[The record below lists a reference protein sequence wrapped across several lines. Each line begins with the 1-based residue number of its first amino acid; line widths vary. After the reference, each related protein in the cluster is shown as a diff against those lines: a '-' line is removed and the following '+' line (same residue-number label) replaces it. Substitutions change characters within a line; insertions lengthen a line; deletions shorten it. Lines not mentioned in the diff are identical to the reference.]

1 MIKAPTKTQKLEY
14 LDATLLMQHVLSCC
28 PHYADR
34 FVETL
39 KRHPSSHAN
48 QWHCIMGFDEFNS
61 GDKLKVFMQG
71 KKMMCLYFTF
81 EELEEN
87 SSNSMWLPLAA
98 VRSHVL
104 NLFEGG
110 WSNVFTQM
118 LHRTFYG
125 RLGLSV
131 VGVAFSHRG
140 RHCIFYAKL
149 SNILSDGDGLKLVTG
164 WRGASGLRPCLVHS
178 NILMKGSDLDNRQPG
193 FVEISCTDPSLIR
206 ETTSSEFRFRC
217 DLIAEAHSRF
227 KAGRM
232 TKGMYENICKSEGQ
246 NYVPGGLGFD
256 SRIRSVGLDWFP
268 TITVDWVHT
277 LLQDGVFTTEAR
289 CMIGAMAIPGEK
301 LKEYLQQNWEFP
313 KAFETKGRV
322 LWRVSDSYR
331 LDDDGNVDKLR
342 CSLSEC
348 LGLFSFLRYFFYRK
362 ARDRADLKANCDSFN
377 ACCDL
382 LAFILAVKR

>member
-1 MIKAPTKTQKLEY
+1 MARV
-14 LDATLLMQHVLSCC
+14 DDN
-28 PHYADR
+28 PH
-34 FVETL
+34 
-39 KRHPSSHAN
+39 HPL
-48 QWHCIMGFDEFNS
+48 QFF
-61 GDKLKVFMQG
+61 
-71 KKMMCLYFTF
+71 
-81 EELEEN
+81 
-87 SSNSMWLPLAA
+87 
-98 VRSHVL
+98 
-104 NLFEGG
+104 
-110 WSNVFTQM
+110 
-118 LHRTFYG
+118 
-125 RLGLSV
+125 
-131 VGVAFSHRG
+131 
-140 RHCIFYAKL
+140 
-149 SNILSDGDGLKLVTG
+149 
-164 WRGASGLRPCLVHS
+164 
-178 NILMKGSDLDNRQPG
+178 
-193 FVEISCTDPSLIR
+193 
-206 ETTSSEFRFRC
+206 
-217 DLIAEAHSRF
+217 
-227 KAGRM
+227 
-232 TKGMYENICKSEGQ
+232 
-246 NYVPGGLGFD
+246 FD